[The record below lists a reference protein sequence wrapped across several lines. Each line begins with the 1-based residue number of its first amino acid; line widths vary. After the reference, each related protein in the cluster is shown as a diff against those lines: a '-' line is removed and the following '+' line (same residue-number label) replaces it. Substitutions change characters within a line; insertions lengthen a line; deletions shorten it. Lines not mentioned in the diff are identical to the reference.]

1 MAAGIGAIAVGVWVS
16 SSYENRLEA
25 LAQETRALRA
35 ELERQQSILAL
46 VRDPTAQVVSLAGLE
61 PAPAA
66 RARVIWS
73 PPSGGLLVATGL
85 PSPPA
90 GKTYQLWAIA
100 GNRPPV
106 PAGLLEVDSR
116 GAGSLRLP
124 ALPGMDAVDVFAVT
138 LEPGGGVPA
147 PTGPMYLAG
156 KSAA

>member
-1 MAAGIGAIAVGVWVS
+1 MAAGIGAIAVGLWTS

-25 LAQETRALRA
+25 LAQETRALRT

-46 VRDPTAQVVSLAGLE
+46 IRDPTAQVVALAGLE
-61 PAPAA
+61 PAPSA

-73 PPSGGLLVATGL
+73 SPSGGLLVASGL

-90 GKTYQLWAIA
+90 GKTYQLWAIVGKNA
-100 GNRPPV
+100 PV
-106 PAGLLEVDSR
+106 PAGLLEVDAR
-116 GAGSLRLP
+116 GAGSLRVP
-124 ALPGMDAVDVFAVT
+124 PLPGVDAVDVFAVT

-156 KSAA
+156 KAA